1 MILDRLGL
9 PSRNWHNIPFYFQNR
24 PKRSKSLYLHL
35 FFSHLDIWIV
45 IYQPSMT
52 LFKFNDFSNQCPQL
66 AWGPE
71 DQVSPSRRNEIHQI
85 DPNWTKPKS
94 VKHLL
99 TGSYRDDFFSF
110 MVSGVAWVSHFSKA
124 VGICWNLPLVV
135 VASLGRAEWRVCGVL
150 FFTAC
155 LQPKVRALQLSS
167 STVFNY
173 YAHVW
178 SLLFAMQFTA
188 IMWNVWFFTRNMRT
202 PAMHF
207 VEWLMRSVRLVWDH
221 GWLRCRQNEKQMGG
235 NPFPAICF
243 S

>member
-1 MILDRLGL
+1 
-9 PSRNWHNIPFYFQNR
+9 
-24 PKRSKSLYLHL
+24 
-35 FFSHLDIWIV
+35 
-45 IYQPSMT
+45 MT

-99 TGSYRDDFFSF
+99 TGMIFLLYGFWSCLGLSLLK
-110 MVSGVAWVSHFSKA
+110 GG
-124 VGICWNLPLVV
+124 GICWNLPLVV
-135 VASLGRAEWRVCGVL
+135 VASLGRAEWRVYGVL

-167 STVFNY
+167 STIFNY

-178 SLLFAMQFTA
+178 SQLFAMQFTA